1 MRKLLVVIAALCW
14 PMAAGAQYPSKP
26 VRIIVPFTTGA
37 PDTVARL
44 VGQQLAAQI
53 GKPFV
58 VENRPGANGVVGA
71 DSVAKAAPDGYML
84 LVTSA
89 SFAIN
94 PSIYRKLPFDV
105 LKDFTPISLLCATE
119 ALILGVNPDLPARTP
134 KELVDLARRTKDKL
148 SFSSAGIGNGQHLA
162 AELFKAR
169 AGVDMVHVPYKGA
182 GPALTALVSGEVQVM
197 FMTPPLSLPYIE
209 AGTIRAIGYT
219 GTTRAKF
226 LPDVPTL
233 IEAGIPDMVTDGGWY
248 GIFAPPRTPAEIVG
262 KLHAEIKAA
271 LAAPLVHDRLGV
283 LGLDPIGNTP
293 AEFASFIGAKVAAY
307 AEMVKLAGIEPE

>member
-1 MRKLLVVIAALCW
+1 MRRILIAVALLCW
-14 PMAAGAQYPSKP
+14 PMAAHAQYPTKL
-26 VRIIVPFTTGA
+26 VRIIVPFATGA

-44 VGQQLAAQI
+44 VGQQLAAQT

-58 VENRPGANGVVGA
+58 VDNRPGANGVIGS
-71 DSVAKAAPDGYML
+71 DSVAKASPDGYTL

-119 ALILGVNPDLPARTP
+119 ALIVGVNPALPVRTP
-134 KELVDLARRTKDKL
+134 KELIDLARQTKDKL

-226 LPDVPTL
+226 LPDVPTM
-233 IEAGIPDMVTDGGWY
+233 IESGIPDMVTDGGWY
-248 GIFAPPRTPAEIVG
+248 GIFAPPRTPAEIIG
-262 KLHAEIKAA
+262 KLYAEIKAA
-271 LAAPLVHDRLGV
+271 LAVPVVHDRLGV
-283 LGLDPIGNTP
+283 LGLDPIGSTP
-293 AEFASFIGAKVAAY
+293 AEFASFVATKVTAY

>member
-1 MRKLLVVIAALCW
+1 MRKLLLAIAVLCW
-14 PMAAGAQYPSKP
+14 PIAASAQYPTKL
-26 VRIIVPFTTGA
+26 VRVIVPFATGA

-44 VGQQLAAQI
+44 VGQQLAAQM

-58 VENRPGANGVVGA
+58 VENRPGANGVIGSDGV
-71 DSVAKAAPDGYML
+71 SKAAPDGYTL

-94 PSIYRKLPFDV
+94 PSIYRKLPYDV
-105 LKDFTPISLLCATE
+105 FKDFSPISLLCATE
-119 ALILGVNPDLPARTP
+119 ALILGVNPALPARTP
-134 KELVDLARRTKDKL
+134 KELVELARNTKDKL

-169 AGVDMVHVPYKGA
+169 AGIDMVHVPYKGA

-219 GTTRAKF
+219 GVTRAKF

-248 GIFAPPRTPAEIVG
+248 GIFAPPRTPPEIVN
-262 KLHAEIKAA
+262 KLHAEIKTA
-271 LAAPLVHDRLGV
+271 LATPFIHDRLGV
-283 LGLDPIGNTP
+283 LGLDPIGSTP
-293 AEFASFIGAKVAAY
+293 EEFASFIATKVAAY
-307 AEMVKLAGIEPE
+307 AEMVKLAKIEPE